1 MGIRMV
7 FYFILQLPW
16 LIQSAP
22 PFEAGEAGCKETCE
36 NVSIP
41 YPFGI
46 KRGCYHN
53 SWFRVT
59 CNKTINGTKPFISR
73 INMELLPS
81 YWSVEDNRVTVNNPV
96 TYLNCD
102 DKGNNGTT
110 SSSSVNLQGSPFFL
124 SEQNIFGSV
133 GCGYLAII
141 FRNNQTDPIAACLQQ
156 RCEDPISSKLPGCL
170 TMVPENLTS
179 YTTALRPMTEII
191 SPGEKESSKRC
202 TSTFIGDSTVFSE
215 ISIDMKHVPATLEWN
230 PVKCDLE

>member
-1 MGIRMV
+1 MRLTGITAGRTRLKAGAEKAMAVVNAGDRGSGRQRGRRTGNGCRRAAALDRTEERMGIRMV

-16 LIQSAP
+16 LIQSAS

-81 YWSVEDNRVTVNNPV
+81 YWPVEDNRVTVNNPM

-124 SEQNIFGSV
+124 SEQNIFGS
-133 GCGYLAII
+133 
-141 FRNNQTDPIAACLQQ
+141 
-156 RCEDPISSKLPGCL
+156 
-170 TMVPENLTS
+170 
-179 YTTALRPMTEII
+179 
-191 SPGEKESSKRC
+191 
-202 TSTFIGDSTVFSE
+202 
-215 ISIDMKHVPATLEWN
+215 
-230 PVKCDLE
+230 